1 MKLIRAEW
9 HKLLHSRMICG
20 LLLCLLALNFALV
33 WYTSKPNEIEPYVR
47 KVYNEIYLTDPEG
60 TQAYYQEMYDYVQE
74 NIRGGEVELPSTY
87 FPDSGFDDYRLLRM
101 VFSYV
106 EEQGEYESKLNSIL
120 NLTKRQLRDLRSYGY
135 SEDHYSV
142 VSRVMLI
149 ERYRTLLDAGLP
161 GNSYTY
167 GYDHYLQTGTTTGIF
182 LLLFLTAAVAYIFLN
197 DSSVGFRP
205 ILHTTPCGRG
215 STATAKLCV
224 ACVLTLAVS
233 LLFFLSSFA
242 AVGLRQGYSSSQ
254 DAIQLIKGCERV
266 PYQWSVTTYLAV
278 HTAVRLLGYLVYG
291 LFVAGLACIKLPY
304 VLCFGGGAVMIGT
317 QYYLFAKK
325 YLGTVP
331 PIRYMNLAAM
341 LDGTL
346 PLGFFRTVSLFGL
359 AVQQIIFM
367 VVLLLLL
374 CAVLWLLGTWFYCK
388 NYQTLASK
396 ASRVRAWMG
405 TKWRDLSDSLRK
417 HAPKRRRYHSQRL
430 ITYEWAKWRYAG
442 VLVLVV
448 LLIAAKGVYTA
459 RTAGSMET
467 FGEARYRAYITDLQ
481 TLDREAQ
488 REYIQNEQGR
498 IEELLSSAED
508 MKEKYAKGEIDRDT
522 YNAFTEQ
529 FYRARAEQPIIERVD
544 TYARG
549 VWRSADTLGT
559 EPQLIYDTGYVRYF
573 SGGVDVFFYLA
584 VIALCVRCFGVEY
597 SEKGSGGGF
606 IQILRSTKLG
616 RSKTFLTKLAATVP
630 LASLCALAFRVTAL
644 LTVAD
649 AYVLPNSDAPLCSVS
664 LFGQFPLAIS
674 IGSYM
679 ALDLLFSLLVGAL
692 IGCVICLVSCY
703 AKHTL
708 PTISLTLL
716 ITGVPALLK
725 ALLTGVSPAWSLL
738 SWTQPDTLYQLCAA
752 SQSIPT
758 AIITVLLYTI
768 TIFATTAYTYVRFS
782 GGRITRR

>member
-1 MKLIRAEW
+1 MIRLIRMEGY
-9 HKLLHSRMICG
+9 KLLHSRMLCG
-20 LLLCLLALNFALV
+20 LLVCLLALNFALV

-47 KVYNEIYLTDPEG
+47 KVYNEIYLADPEG
-60 TQAYYQEMYDYVQE
+60 TQAYYQEMYDYVQA

-101 VFSYV
+101 VFTYV
-106 EEQGEYESKLNSIL
+106 EEQEKYESKLTDVL
-120 NLTKRQLRDLRSYGY
+120 NLSKRQLRDLRSYGY
-135 SEDHYSV
+135 SEDHYSI

-149 ERYRTLLDAGLP
+149 ERYQTLLDAGLP

-167 GYDHYLQTGTTTGIF
+167 GYDHYLQTSTTTGIF
-182 LLLFLTAAVAYIFLN
+182 LLLFLTASVAFVFLN

-205 ILHTTPCGRG
+205 ILHTTPRGRG

-224 ACVLTLAVS
+224 ATILTLGVS

-242 AVGLRQGYSSSQ
+242 AVGLRQGYSSPQ

-266 PYQWSVTTYLAV
+266 PYQWSVATYLVA
-278 HTAVRLLGYLVYG
+278 HTALRLLGYLVYG

-317 QYYLFAKK
+317 QYYLFAKT

-331 PIRYMNLAAM
+331 PIRYMNLASM

-346 PLGFFRTVSLFGL
+346 TLGFFRTVSLFGL
-359 AVQQIIFM
+359 AVEQIIFM
-367 VVLLLLL
+367 VTLLLLL
-374 CAVLWLLGTWFYCK
+374 CAAFWLLGTWFYCK
-388 NYQTLASK
+388 NYQTLAAK

-405 TKWRDLSDSLRK
+405 TKWRDLSGSLRK

-430 ITYEWAKWRYAG
+430 ITYEWVKWRYGG

-448 LLIAAKGVYTA
+448 LLIAAKGAYTA
-459 RTAGSMET
+459 RTVGSMET

-488 REYIQNEQGR
+488 REYIQNEQER
-498 IEELLSSAED
+498 IEEILASAED
-508 MKEKYAKGEIDRDT
+508 MKEKYGKGEIDRDA

-544 TYARG
+544 TYARS
-549 VWRSADTLGT
+549 VWRSGDTFGI

-584 VIALCVRCFGVEY
+584 AIALCVRCFGVEY
-597 SEKGSGGGF
+597 SEKGSGGF
-606 IQILRSTKLG
+606 IHILRTTKQG
-616 RSKTFLTKLAATVP
+616 RNKTFLTKLAETMP
-630 LASLCALAFRVTAL
+630 FASLCALAFRVTAL
-644 LTVAD
+644 LAVAD
-649 AYVLPNSDAPLCSVS
+649 AYVLSNGEAPLCSIS
-664 LFGQFPLAIS
+664 LFGRFPLALS
-674 IGSYM
+674 IDSYIT
-679 ALDLLFSLLVGAL
+679 LDLLFSLLVGAL
-692 IGCVICLVSCY
+692 IGCVMCLVSCY

-708 PTISLTLL
+708 STVSLTLL
-716 ITGVPALLK
+716 TTGVPALLK
-725 ALLTGVSPAWSLL
+725 VLLTGVSPAWSLL

-752 SQSIPT
+752 SGSIPSAT
-758 AIITVLLYTI
+758 ITVLLYTI
-768 TIFATTAYTYVRFS
+768 SIFAITVYTRFRFS